1 MRGIA
6 TVVIAAMVN
15 GSGGVPGVSSGAVGE
30 GAGVLDAEGDVLVW
44 GEALEDG
51 VDVPCGD

>member
-15 GSGGVPGVSSGAVGE
+15 GSGGVPGVSSGAVAEGTGE
-30 GAGVLDAEGDVLVW
+30 LDVEGDVLVW
-44 GEALEDG
+44 GEEL
-51 VDVPCGD
+51 GD